1 MCFNVIGLIKGQTC
15 LNANFT
21 PFFLVF
27 SPTLTYAYVFNH
39 SRERN
44 RMHARK
50 TRQRKKEAMQTLQ
63 QSLDELKEEQM
74 RLRQVINEKNT
85 ANILVGLF
93 SSNGTNGVAE
103 DPDIEMLLRRPA
115 EEIPD
120 VSKIPELPALILPGH
135 HNSKKAKVQNQAS
148 STENDLD
155 DDAHPQH
162 QLIPDDGIDYA
173 LLGKDRS
180 KCTPDELDQIR
191 RERNRMHAKRTRD
204 RKRLLMEAM
213 EKIIKKLEDENALLQ
228 GHLQS
233 LGGPDSPLHLVSPNL
248 ISATPPP
255 KIDQPPTTLLN
266 ITLEKETLT
275 ETPQDRKE
283 LVNQLKCLL
292 VAAGAFDGDDSQAYG
307 FFNCYDRGLNIS

>member
-1 MCFNVIGLIKGQTC
+1 
-15 LNANFT
+15 
-21 PFFLVF
+21 
-27 SPTLTYAYVFNH
+27 
-39 SRERN
+39 
-44 RMHARK
+44 
-50 TRQRKKEAMQTLQ
+50 MQTLQ
-63 QSLDELKEEQM
+63 QSLDELKEEQI

-103 DPDIEMLLRRPA
+103 DPDIEKLLRRPA
-115 EEIPD
+115 SEIPD
-120 VSKIPELPALILPGH
+120 ASKIPELPALILPGH
-135 HNSKKAKVQNQAS
+135 HNSKKAKGPNQPS

-155 DDAHPQH
+155 DDAQPQH

-233 LGGPDSPLHLVSPNL
+233 LGGTESTQHLVSPNL

-255 KIDQPPTTLLN
+255 KPDQPPSAALLN
-266 ITLEKETLT
+266 IALEKETLT

-292 VAAGAFDGDDSQAYG
+292 VAAGAFEGENCQHAVSSTMMTAVSTSAEISGESSCSEDDAPEPKRRKLSDGPYPHA
-307 FFNCYDRGLNIS
+307 IAI